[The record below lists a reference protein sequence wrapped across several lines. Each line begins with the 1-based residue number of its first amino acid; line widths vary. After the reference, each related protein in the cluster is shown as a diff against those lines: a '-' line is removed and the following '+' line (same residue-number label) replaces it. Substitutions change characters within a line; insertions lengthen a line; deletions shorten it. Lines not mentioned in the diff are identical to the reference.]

1 MENSE
6 QTKNLR
12 RIPVGEYLKL
22 KKESFLLYCYL
33 QQISYFDKVLDSHS
47 KHRYIY
53 LNSINYSQMK
63 RKTGIKEYRTLYKK
77 LESLERSGFIEKK
90 TTTKGD
96 EVYILPCVGDYY
108 TLIYFKIEYMKSI
121 MKMCDEKLLRVM
133 LFHKSYS
140 KSMKDRKGIKTYK
153 VTREYIAECIG
164 LKPYP
169 VNLQIITDCN
179 NCLAGFKVLKIDKR
193 WEKSENGSGTVER
206 NYYTFLQ

>member
-1 MENSE
+1 MK
-6 QTKNLR
+6 QQKDLR

-33 QQISYFDKVLDSHS
+33 QQISYFDQILDGDSG
-47 KHRYIY
+47 HRYLYI
-53 LNSINYSQMK
+53 NSLNYSEMK

-77 LESLERSGFIEKK
+77 LDSLEKSGFIEKK
-90 TTTKGD
+90 TTTKGE

-108 TLIYFKIEYMKSI
+108 ILIDFKIEYMKSI
-121 MKMCDEKLLRVM
+121 MKLCDEKLLRVM

-140 KSMKDRKGIKTYK
+140 KAIKTKTGSNTYK

-169 VNLQIITDCN
+169 TNLQIITDCN
-179 NCLAGFKVLKIDKR
+179 NCLAGFQVLKIQKR
-193 WEKSENGSGTVER
+193 WEKSDKTNSTVER